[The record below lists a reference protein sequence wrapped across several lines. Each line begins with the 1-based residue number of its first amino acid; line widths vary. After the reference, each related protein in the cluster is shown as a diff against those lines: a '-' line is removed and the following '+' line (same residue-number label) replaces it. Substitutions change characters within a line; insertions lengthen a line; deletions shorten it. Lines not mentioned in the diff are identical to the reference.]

1 MHIMFL
7 VVLGNRKA
15 LCFVSCQLLKSLLIL
30 KVRFMLGVYYSINL
44 IISKMLQMLL
54 FKSQTPFKGRF

>member
-1 MHIMFL
+1 MFL

-30 KVRFMLGVYYSINL
+30 KVWFMLGVYYSINL

>member
-15 LCFVSCQLLKSLLIL
+15 LCFVSCQLLLNFFICLYFVAFSRSLGFPLASVTLSGSTEL
-30 KVRFMLGVYYSINL
+30 KV
-44 IISKMLQMLL
+44 
-54 FKSQTPFKGRF
+54 